1 MDRRV
6 LRFRRKLKARLIAA
20 GLTIA
25 VVITLAGLIA
35 ASLSRAAPSWWR
47 VYRPTP
53 ALRDHAA
60 DFENAVV
67 SQLYRRRDDDPG
79 WLRSGRGG
87 PWRSAP
93 WSVFIRDEDASAWLT
108 TRLPEWI
115 NGQDGLA
122 WPISLSQPQVA
133 FRGGVVRLG
142 VLIRTDRGSRIL
154 TAAVKPEIHDDG
166 SLWLRSRRIHI
177 GRLPV
182 PAAFILA
189 RAERRLGEVLP
200 DDIAED
206 PFSRKFIEILRGR
219 APLAREPVM
228 RLDDGRAVRLLGLRV
243 LDGRIEL
250 DCRTESTGPLV
261 RQ

>member
-25 VVITLAGLIA
+25 VAITLAGLLA

-53 ALRDHAA
+53 ALRKHAA
-60 DFENAVV
+60 QFENAVV
-67 SQLYRRRDDDPG
+67 SQIYRRRDDDPR
-79 WLRSGRGG
+79 WRLEGRNG

-93 WSVFIRDEDASAWLT
+93 WSVFIRDEDASAWLA

-115 NGQDGLA
+115 DGQDGLA
-122 WPISLSQPQVA
+122 WPISLSQPQVS
-133 FRGGVVRLG
+133 FRQNVVRIG

-154 TAAVKPEIHDDG
+154 TAAVKPEIRDDG
-166 SLWLRSRRIHI
+166 SLWLRSRWVHI

-189 RAERRLGEVLP
+189 RAESRLGEVLP
-200 DDIAED
+200 EDVADD
-206 PFSRKFIEILRGR
+206 PFSHAFLEVLRGR
-219 APLAREPVM
+219 TPLAREPVM
-228 RLDDGRAVRLLGLRV
+228 DLDDGRIIRLLDLRV
-243 LDGRIEL
+243 LEGRIEL
-250 DCRTESTGPLV
+250 DCRTEARDTLA
-261 RQ
+261 QQ